1 MPLQCNF
8 AWRLGV
14 CLDALQ
20 SQSNVMIILIYVRG
34 YLGRQGEFCG
44 TFASISCSKSRHH
57 HVKLRQHSR
66 ACQSELLLSVY
77 VKKITSSST
86 DAMSSQNRVKPL
98 V

>member
-20 SQSNVMIILIYVRG
+20 SQSNVMIILIYVRDT
-34 YLGRQGEFCG
+34 LGDRESFVERLPV
-44 TFASISCSKSRHH
+44 SLES
-57 HVKLRQHSR
+57 RQHLR
-66 ACQSELLLSVY
+66 ACQSELLLSVC
-77 VKKITSSST
+77 VKKRTSSST